1 MVYFKH
7 CIAQSPDKPP
17 EESVALEKPLGVLL
31 LEGEQLTGSRPDQ
44 GEAVLDPPHLSRR
57 NENCKPVEVKA
68 YQD

>member
-7 CIAQSPDKPP
+7 CIAKSPDKPP

-44 GEAVLDPPHLSRR
+44 GEAVLDPPHLRRR
-57 NENCKPVEVKA
+57 NENCNPVEVYA
-68 YQD
+68 SQG